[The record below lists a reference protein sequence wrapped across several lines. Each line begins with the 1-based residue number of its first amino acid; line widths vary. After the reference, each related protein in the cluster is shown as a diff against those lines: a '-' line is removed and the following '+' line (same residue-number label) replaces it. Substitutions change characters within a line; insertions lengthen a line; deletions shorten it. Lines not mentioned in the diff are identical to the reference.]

1 MAKDTSINVNR
12 LSLAELERLLNR
24 CAGADAPPVSPTM
37 LRNHLQRA
45 SYRICSDESRKKI
58 SLLKYVA
65 YLIDERAAAAERAK
79 EAPPQS
85 FRTYEEIKE
94 AARERSAAASQS
106 GRDIAPLPQV
116 VDPERRARC
125 AGSLEIF
132 CRTYF
137 PETFYLEWSPDHR
150 TVISKIETAVRE
162 GGLFAV
168 AMPRGEGKTTIC
180 ERAAIWALLYGYRKF
195 VVIIGASEDAARE
208 LVDTVKSEL
217 EQNDLLFDDFPEVCY
232 PIRKLEGINNRASG
246 QLLNGQ
252 RTYICWSVAE
262 IVLPTVA
269 GSVSSG
275 AIIQAVGITGRVR
288 GMKRKADGKDIR
300 PEMVIVDDPQ
310 TRESAESPEQCR
322 KRLRTI
328 KGDILGLAG
337 PGKKISGVMPCTVI
351 HPDDVADQVLNREKN
366 PEWNGERLPL
376 LRSFPANMDLWHRY
390 HEISVDSYRRYD
402 DNRDATEFYRDH
414 RAEMDEGAE
423 SSWPE
428 RFEPGEI
435 SAIQYAMDLYFKGR
449 DEFFAEYQNDP
460 VPAEDDTVDRITVDQ
475 VLSHLNHRKK
485 QTVPAQASTLIMYI
499 DVQKDLLYFVVC
511 AFADDFTCWVIDY
524 GAFPDQ
530 KRRHFALADAH
541 PTYGEMF
548 PGAGL
553 EGAIYN
559 ALHALTDD
567 YLVRDFLRDDG
578 TEMRIQRCII
588 DSGWGRSTESIYRAA
603 RESLHASVILP
614 SKGVGITAAQ
624 KPITEYRK
632 NIGDKIGFNWW
643 IPSARRKR
651 SARLLEYDTNFW
663 KSFFRERLCTAMGD
677 PGSFS
682 LWGSDEETHRMIAEH
697 LASEASTPTA
707 GRGRKVDIWKL
718 SPGRENHFLD
728 GVVGCMVGASLAGCE
743 LVKRH
748 PERPGGA
755 AKTAR
760 PTMSG
765 RQRVHHLGRVH
776 ELNA

>member
-1 MAKDTSINVNR
+1 MAGPINVNKI
-12 LSLAELERLLNR
+12 SLAELERLLNR
-24 CAGADAPPVSPTM
+24 FSAPGDPPVSSKT
-37 LRNHLQRA
+37 LRNHFQKA
-45 SYRICSDESRKKI
+45 SYRICGDAEHKKI
-58 SLLKYVA
+58 SILKYTA
-65 YLIDERAAAAERAK
+65 WLIDERAANQARARV
-79 EAPPQS
+79 ETP
-85 FRTYEEIKE
+85 RTYEEIK
-94 AARERSAAASQS
+94 AAAAERSRAASQS
-106 GRDIAPLPQV
+106 GRDIAPLPPV

-125 AGSLEIF
+125 AESLLDF

-137 PETFYLEWSPDHR
+137 PETFYLPWSEDHLK
-150 TVISKIETAVRE
+150 VISKIETAVRK

-180 ERAAIWALLYGYRKF
+180 ERAAIWALVYGYRKF
-195 VVIIGASEDAARE
+195 VVIIGASEDAAQE
-208 LVDTVKSEL
+208 LVDTIKSEL

-232 PIRKLEGINNRASG
+232 PIRRLDGINNRASG

-252 RTYICWSVAE
+252 RTHISWSGAE
-262 IVLPTVA
+262 IVFPTVE
-269 GSVSSG
+269 GSPSSG
-275 AIIQAVGITGRVR
+275 AVLHAVGMTGRIR
-288 GMKRKADGKDIR
+288 GQKRKAQGRDIR
-300 PEMVIVDDPQ
+300 PDMVLVDDPQ

-322 KRLRTI
+322 KRMRTI

-351 HPDDVADQVLNREKN
+351 HPDDVADQVLDRDKN

-376 LRSFPANMDLWHRY
+376 LRAFPTNMELWHKY

-414 RAEMDEGAE
+414 REEMDAGAV

-428 RFEPGEI
+428 RFEPDELSG
-435 SAIQYAMDLYFKGR
+435 IQYAMNLYFRGR
-449 DEFFAEYQNDP
+449 DEFFAEFQNTP
-460 VPAEDDTVDRITVDQ
+460 VPEENDTVDRITVDQ
-475 VLSHLNHRKK
+475 VLAHLNHRERA
-485 QTVPAQASTLIMYI
+485 TVPVHATQLVMYI
-499 DVQKDLLYFVVC
+499 DVQKDLLYFVIC
-511 AFADDFTCWVIDY
+511 AFAEDFTCWVVDY

-541 PTYGEMF
+541 PTYGELF

-567 YLVRDFLRDDG
+567 YLVRDFRRDDG
-578 TEMRIQRCII
+578 TEMRIGRCII
-588 DSGWGRSTESIYRAA
+588 DSGWGRSTDSVYRAA
-603 RESLHASVILP
+603 RESVHAAVILP

-624 KPITEYRK
+624 RPITEYRK

-643 IPSARRKR
+643 IPAARRKR

-682 LWGSDEETHRMIAEH
+682 LWGSDEELHRMMAEH
-697 LASEASTPTA
+697 LSSESSTPTA

-718 SPGRENHFLD
+718 TPGRENHFLD

-743 LVKRH
+743 LVKRRT
-748 PERPGGA
+748 ERPAQA
-755 AKTAR
+755 AEKKPRATPPVR
-760 PTMSG
+760 P
-765 RQRVHHLGRVH
+765 RVHHLGRVH
-776 ELNA
+776 ELNG

>member
-1 MAKDTSINVNR
+1 MVKEKGININK
-12 LSLAELERLLNR
+12 LSLAELERLLNNY
-24 CAGADAPPVSPTM
+24 AEPDAPPVSGKM
-37 LRNHLQRA
+37 LRNQFQRA
-45 SYRICSDESRKKI
+45 SYRICGDAERKKI
-58 SLLKYVA
+58 SLLKYTA
-65 YLIDERAAAAERAK
+65 WLIDERAAAIERAK
-79 EAPPQS
+79 NPEAAPRS
-85 FRTYEEIKE
+85 YEEIKE
-94 AARERSAAASQS
+94 AARERSAAASQN
-106 GRDIAPLPQV
+106 GRDIAPLPKV

-125 AGSLEIF
+125 AESLEDF

-137 PETFYLEWSPDHR
+137 PETFYLEWSPDHHK
-150 TVISKIETAVRE
+150 VIAKIETAVRQ

-180 ERAAIWALLYGYRKF
+180 ERAAIWALIYGYRKF
-195 VVIIGASEDAARE
+195 VLIIGASESAAQE
-208 LVDTVKSEL
+208 LADTIKSEL

-252 RTYICWSVAE
+252 RTHICWSVSE
-262 IVLPTVA
+262 IVLPTVE
-269 GSVSSG
+269 GSVASG

-288 GMKRKADGKDIR
+288 GMKRKANGKDIR

-310 TRESAESPEQCR
+310 TRESAESPEQCK

-351 HPDDVADQVLNREKN
+351 QPDDVADQVLNRDKN

-376 LRSFPANMDLWHRY
+376 LRSFPKNMDLWHRY
-390 HEISVDSYRRYD
+390 HEISVDSYRKYD

-414 RAEMDEGAE
+414 QAEMDEGAE

-428 RFEPGEI
+428 RFEPDELSG
-435 SAIQYAMDLYFKGR
+435 IQYAMNLYFKGR

-460 VPAEDDTVDRITVDQ
+460 VPAEDDTIDRITVDQ
-475 VLSHLNHRKK
+475 VLEHLNHRKRA
-485 QTVPAQASTLIMYI
+485 TVPIQANTLVMYI
-499 DVQKDLLYFVVC
+499 DVQKDLLYFVIC

-524 GAFPDQ
+524 GAYPDQ
-530 KRRHFALADAH
+530 KRRHFTLSDAH

-588 DSGWGRSTESIYRAA
+588 DSGWGRSTDSVYRAA
-603 RESLHASVILP
+603 RESIHASIILP

-632 NIGDKIGFNWW
+632 NTGDKIGFNWW

-697 LASEASTPTA
+697 LASETSTPTA

-718 SPGRENHFLD
+718 TPGRENHLLD
-728 GVVGCMVGASLAGCE
+728 GVVGCMVGASLAGCV

-748 PERPGGA
+748 TERPAGA
-755 AKTAR
+755 AAR
-760 PTMSG
+760 PRPAVTHTH
-765 RQRVHHLGRVH
+765 QRVHRLGRVH
-776 ELNA
+776 ELNQ